1 MVVVIDFDGTLA
13 LGDTADINAM
23 YVNPKIASLVN
34 KMYDDGNIVKIVT
47 ARGSKSCSTII
58 QREKKYRNII
68 SNWLHTNGIKFHKL
82 SFSKEYGDAY
92 IDDRAYNIDS
102 TIFYEKLDSK
112 FTTNKVRRI
121 NNCVVKVTKNS
132 SDEVAWYNKAL
143 EIKLNIPGVLS
154 YDRDTIATRYI
165 EGTYCS
171 NVDLVMDTLLK
182 FKNTLPTNKVNFSTY
197 IERIKNHLENNPT
210 IQNRSKLLEK
220 LSTINP
226 PNTFNHGDFSIY
238 NQIESA
244 NKLYLID
251 PIYSEDIY
259 QSYVLDAAKHLYSI
273 LYYTLDSD
281 FYNICYDQ
289 YVYKLG
295 IEKNELDIL
304 IACESVRVCNR
315 KKQLT
320 DITSNLIDAL

>member
-1 MVVVIDFDGTLA
+1 MVTVVDFDGTLA
-13 LGDTADINAM
+13 LGDTADINTM
-23 YVNPKIASLVN
+23 YVDPKIVSLVN
-34 KMYDDGNIVKIVT
+34 KMYDDGNTIKIVT
-47 ARGSKSCSTII
+47 ARGSKSCSTIA
-58 QREKKYRNII
+58 QREEKYRDTVL
-68 SNWLHTNGIKFHKL
+68 NWLLANGVKFHEL
-82 SFSKEYGDAY
+82 SFNKEYGDVY
-92 IDDRAYNIDS
+92 IDDRAYNVDS

-121 NNCVVKVTKNS
+121 NNCVVKITTNS

-143 EIKLNIPGVLS
+143 EIELNIPGVLS

-171 NVDLVMDTLLK
+171 NVNLVLDTLSK

-197 IERIKNHLENNPT
+197 VDRITNHLQNNPS
-210 IQNRSKLLEK
+210 IQNKSKLLAK
-220 LSTINP
+220 LATINP
-226 PNTFNHGDFSIY
+226 PNTFNHGDFSIH

-259 QSYVLDAAKHLYSI
+259 QSYVLDAAKHLYSV
-273 LYYTLDSD
+273 LYYALDSD
-281 FYNICYDQ
+281 FFNICYNQ
-289 YVYKLG
+289 YINKLG
-295 IEKNELDIL
+295 IKKDELDIL

-320 DITSNLIDAL
+320 DITNNLIDAL